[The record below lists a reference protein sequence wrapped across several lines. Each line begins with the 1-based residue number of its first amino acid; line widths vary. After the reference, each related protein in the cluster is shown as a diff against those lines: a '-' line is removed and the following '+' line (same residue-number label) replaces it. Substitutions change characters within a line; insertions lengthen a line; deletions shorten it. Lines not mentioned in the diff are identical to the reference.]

1 MLIQI
6 NGGDREIVEK
16 STLQELLAVL
26 ELPSDRIAIELN
38 GTVVRREDWPNTHLA
53 EGDRVEIVHF
63 VGGGL
68 QIFEL

>member
-38 GTVVRREDWPNTHLA
+38 GTVVRRGDWPNTHLA